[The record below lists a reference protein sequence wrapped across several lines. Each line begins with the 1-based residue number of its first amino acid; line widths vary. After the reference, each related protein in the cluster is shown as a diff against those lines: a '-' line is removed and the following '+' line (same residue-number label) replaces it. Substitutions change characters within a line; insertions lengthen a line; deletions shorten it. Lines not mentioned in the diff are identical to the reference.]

1 MHPIVKNILERENAR
16 AQEFRFALKKA
27 FDMMGNVYAPL
38 FFCAASLM
46 GIALP
51 LLAWKT
57 GSVLNALLGARGVG
71 TLTSE
76 LTQGMW
82 MMIVALVVFF
92 AGRLLL
98 ARLEG
103 KLNEVFM
110 RLAYIA
116 EIVMLLLLSANVLS
130 VFIVHF
136 SLFFMWRIFEERR
149 VRAAMVTVWFAG
161 IVWMFFSLATDVAL
175 RVSTLGDMVS
185 ILAICALF
193 YCAVTRPFFKEA

>member
-1 MHPIVKNILERENAR
+1 MHPLAKQILDKEYAR
-16 AQEFRFALKKA
+16 AQEFRFALRKA
-27 FDMMGNVYAPL
+27 FDLLGSKYAPL
-38 FFCAASLM
+38 FFCAACLM

-51 LLAWKT
+51 LFAWKT

-82 MMIVALVVFF
+82 MMIIALGIFF
-92 AGRLLL
+92 AGKILL

-110 RLAYIA
+110 KLAHIA
-116 EIVMLLLLSANVLS
+116 EIFMLFLLSANVLTIL
-130 VFIVHF
+130 VVHII
-136 SLFFMWRIFEERR
+136 LFAVWRLFEMRR
-149 VRAAMVTVWFAG
+149 IRAVIATVWFVG
-161 IVWMFFSLATDVAL
+161 LVWMFFSLATDVAL

-185 ILAICALF
+185 ILAICTLF
-193 YCAVTRPFFKEA
+193 YCAVTRSFFHEA